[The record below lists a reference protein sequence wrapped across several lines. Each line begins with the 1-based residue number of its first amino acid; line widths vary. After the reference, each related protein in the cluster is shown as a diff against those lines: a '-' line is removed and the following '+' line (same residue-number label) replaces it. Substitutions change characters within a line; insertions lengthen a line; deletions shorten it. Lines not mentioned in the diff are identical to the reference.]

1 MRKVHV
7 DKATL
12 PPATPQ
18 SYPPDLESAD
28 RARQFQTQL
37 TRMIRG
43 GATASDLHDVQSE
56 LKPWLSTQGAD
67 DHADLRAT
75 YTLLYRL
82 LKGKQDLAEVEH
94 HCADL
99 KAQIEAE
106 RLVAA
111 AKYEELEK
119 RSFEERELL
128 LNAEKALNEENA
140 RLRDEVEDLKFR
152 LSDELKE
159 LKGNPLP
166 PLPRSI
172 EARHFYLHDLGGAKG
187 DPIAILKD
195 SPDSA
200 NAVKVQLI
208 GSKDSFFQ
216 LSPVPHTMPDLPS
229 GLMTFQP
236 LTDDID
242 EAADDDRSMRSS
254 RLSAPR
260 AIPIQSKS
268 PSYRSQPHP
277 TADPDAMAISVPR
290 STMDVHMA
298 SVSSSPNV
306 STMHYSSRPVE
317 FVSNSVGRVPENALG
332 LRTVDPV
339 RMSPTTI
346 NPEVREQQER
356 RERLAQLKEVL
367 NDPVPSPRSS
377 LSRKPTLSDASDRSR
392 SVAPSG
398 LSSTRTPSPVSS
410 TSHSY
415 SASTLDKEYALRHQL
430 LEPRAEPRISSA
442 SAAALEH
449 QQRTRA
455 SSTASTTAAP
465 APSSLTH
472 ATATRDRDPAPPMH
486 AIYAPAPPPASP
498 ARPVQPRRQSTD
510 TTSISKGKASAM
522 GLGPAGSYPS
532 GLTRSMRA
540 MQEAPRVS

>member
-1 MRKVHV
+1 M
-7 DKATL
+7 
-12 PPATPQ
+12 
-18 SYPPDLESAD
+18 
-28 RARQFQTQL
+28 
-37 TRMIRG
+37 
-43 GATASDLHDVQSE
+43 
-56 LKPWLSTQGAD
+56 
-67 DHADLRAT
+67 
-75 YTLLYRL
+75 
-82 LKGKQDLAEVEH
+82 KGE
-94 HCADL
+94 
-99 KAQIEAE
+99 
-106 RLVAA
+106 
-111 AKYEELEK
+111 
-119 RSFEERELL
+119 
-128 LNAEKALNEENA
+128 
-140 RLRDEVEDLKFR
+140 
-152 LSDELKE
+152 
-159 LKGNPLP
+159 
-166 PLPRSI
+166 
-172 EARHFYLHDLGGAKG
+172 
-187 DPIAILKD
+187 PIAILKD

-216 LSPVPHTMPDLPS
+216 LSPVPHAMPDLPS

-242 EAADDDRSMRSS
+242 EAADDDRSLTSS

-268 PSYRSQPHP
+268 PSYRSQTQPS
-277 TADPDAMAISVPR
+277 ADPDAMAISVPR
-290 STMDVHMA
+290 STLDVHMA

-332 LRTVDPV
+332 LRTAEPV

-346 NPEVREQQER
+346 SPEVREQQER

-367 NDPVPSPRSS
+367 NDPAPSPRSS
-377 LSRKPTLSDASDRSR
+377 LSRKPTLSDAGSDRSR
-392 SVAPSG
+392 PIAPSG

-415 SASTLDKEYALRHQL
+415 SASTLEREYALRHQL

-498 ARPVQPRRQSTD
+498 ARPVQARRQSTD
-510 TTSISKGKASAM
+510 TASISKGKAAAM
-522 GLGPAGSYPS
+522 GLTPAGSYPS